1 MSYPVDDRVMPVV
14 TREELES
21 SLKELSRGVRDPHEG
36 ILGPRS
42 VAWKLGGDL
51 AVFLGGGRAALLQL
65 AHPMVAFAVDHHSRT
80 RADVVGR
87 FQRTF
92 RNVFAMVFG
101 ELDEAFAAA
110 RRVHS
115 IHTRIHGEIPH
126 QIGAWRAGAPYY
138 ANDADALRWVHA
150 TLVDTTI
157 AVRERLDGAL
167 PTALKDTYIIEMN
180 RFGALFGIPRD
191 RLPDSWRAHEAY
203 MQRMLGSDLLA
214 VAPCAKEMAMFLVG
228 RAGSQAQPPL
238 GRFAEALTATMLPN
252 HLARDFGLVRT
263 ALSTTGV
270 QLALSAFAPFYRR
283 LPTRAV
289 AIPARS
295 MATRRLRGQG
305 PSRFASWTERQLFG
319 LTRQVTGT

>member
-1 MSYPVDDRVMPVV
+1 MTIAPMPVV
-14 TREELES
+14 TREQLES
-21 SLKELSRGVRDPHEG
+21 SLKELARVVRDPHEG

-65 AHPMVAFAVDHHSRT
+65 AHPMVAYAVDQHSRT

-101 ELDEAFAAA
+101 ELDDAFAAA

-126 QIGAWRAGAPYY
+126 QIGAWRAGTPYH
-138 ANDADALRWVHA
+138 ANDVDALLWVHA

-167 PTALKDTYIIEMN
+167 PTALKDTYIVEMN
-180 RFGALFGIPRD
+180 RFAALFGIPRD
-191 RLPDSWRAHEAY
+191 LLPDGWAAHEAY
-203 MQRMLGSDLLA
+203 MQRMLGSDVIA
-214 VAPCAKEMAMFLVG
+214 VAPCAKEMAMFLIG
-228 RAGSQAQPPL
+228 RNGSQQPPL
-238 GRFAEALTATMLPN
+238 GRFAEMLTATMLPK
-252 HLARDFGLVRT
+252 HLAREFGLVRT
-263 ALSTTGV
+263 TLSTTSV
-270 QLALSAFAPFYRR
+270 HVALSAFAPFYRR

-295 MATRRLRGQG
+295 AATRRLRGQG
-305 PSRFASWTERQLFG
+305 PSKFASWTERQLFG
-319 LTRQVTGT
+319 LTRQVTGS